1 MRSTQSSKGLT
12 LRQLKKK
19 PKKYFRNL
27 GAINRGRKKKTTIR
41 YIVERAYDALP
52 KGFRRTAA
60 DKKTLLIENL
70 VNRIWYEGNE
80 AIYDPYKALYDA
92 ARQTYLHGGHGET
105 LEKVWY
111 RFRTE
116 CPSQYAH
123 YNTYMYRLGYSAS
136 GWYYRNGTY
145 KVSGSIVTVT
155 VELPEKSSGK
165 AYEIL
170 EIVAD
175 MSDSSPFTEAHMY

>member
-1 MRSTQSSKGLT
+1 
-12 LRQLKKK
+12 
-19 PKKYFRNL
+19 
-27 GAINRGRKKKTTIR
+27 
-41 YIVERAYDALP
+41 
-52 KGFRRTAA
+52 
-60 DKKTLLIENL
+60 
-70 VNRIWYEGNE
+70 
-80 AIYDPYKALYDA
+80 
-92 ARQTYLHGGHGET
+92 
-105 LEKVWY
+105 
-111 RFRTE
+111 
-116 CPSQYAH
+116 
-123 YNTYMYRLGYSAS
+123 MYRLGYSAS

>member
-1 MRSTQSSKGLT
+1 MKSMPLSK
-12 LRQLKKK
+12 LKKK

-27 GAINRGRKKKTTIR
+27 GAIARGRKKKSTIR
-41 YIVERAYDALP
+41 FIVERAYEALP
-52 KGFRRTAA
+52 KGYRRAAA
-60 DKKTLLIENL
+60 DKRTLLIENI

-80 AIYDPYKALYDA
+80 AIYDPYKALYEST
-92 ARQTYLHGGHGET
+92 RKEFLHGGHGQT
-105 LEKVWY
+105 IDIVWK
-111 RFRTE
+111 RFKDE

-136 GWYYRNGTY
+136 NWYFRNSTY
-145 KVSGSIVTVT
+145 TVSGSIVTVT
-155 VELPEKSSGK
+155 VELPEKSKGK

-170 EIVAD
+170 EIVTD